1 MAPCK
6 RLVLVLLV
14 LLVLLRCFSNTAIE
28 ARSLG
33 VGVPQIKKDDHSL
46 KVDGD
51 LNVDDEEHFMSTVDL
66 VAMDYT
72 QASKKP
78 PIHN

>member
-1 MAPCK
+1 MAE
-6 RLVLVLLV
+6 V
-14 LLVLLRCFSNTAIE
+14 
-28 ARSLG
+28 
-33 VGVPQIKKDDHSL
+33 KKDDHSL
-46 KVDGD
+46 KVD
-51 LNVDDEEHFMSTVDL
+51 DEEHFMSTDDL